1 MEYLILPFPVEK
13 ALWMLANERRS
24 SDDLAVVGCSLPFA
38 ESMSKPLAPTLAEAP
53 PAKIET
59 TRGPNKAIN
68 DAAHTDG

>member
-38 ESMSKPLAPTLAEAP
+38 ESMSKPLAP